1 MSNWLWMG
9 AAVAVLLGVLAIIVR
24 RPLRRI
30 GRELIS
36 ARARESFQL
45 QRERLESIF
54 FQAAA
59 STGKPRGLRWKRCEF
74 EPTMDLARDQRSSQL
89 LALVPVTISFEA
101 IEGSAMEGVEAVGNL
116 RSATAVFVYERG
128 HWTTAGRA
136 IFNMSP
142 AEALSHFGQ
151 NYVRVPG

>member
-9 AAVAVLLGVLAIIVR
+9 AAVAVILGVLAIIVR
-24 RPLRRI
+24 RPLRRM

-54 FQAAA
+54 FQAAS

-142 AEALSHFGQ
+142 AEALAHFGQ

>member
-9 AAVAVLLGVLAIIVR
+9 AAVAVILGVLAIIVR
-24 RPLRRI
+24 RPLRRM

-54 FQAAA
+54 FQAAS
-59 STGKPRGLRWKRCEF
+59 STGKPRGLRWTRCEF
-74 EPTMDLARDQRSSQL
+74 EQTMDLARDQRSSQL

-101 IEGSAMEGVEAVGNL
+101 IGGSAMEGVEAVGNL

-142 AEALSHFGQ
+142 AEALAHFGQ